1 MNILPIKNMREN
13 GNFTTISNNVLDD
26 ASISK
31 DARFLYC
38 ILSRYYNEELEYS
51 YPTRTHL
58 AFTMGVTEKSVDKYI
73 KELISLGLIEVV
85 GYRKVG
91 RFSNNVYK
99 IYYYD
104 SQKEVKD
111 TIVLTNSLDQVAKD
125 VKQVFD
131 SGNLEKSLEE
141 NISNNE

>member
-1 MNILPIKNMREN
+1 MNILPLKYMREN
-13 GNFTTISNNVLDD
+13 GSFTTISNNVLDD

-38 ILSRYYNEELEYS
+38 ILTRYYNEDLEYS

-58 AFTMGVTEKSVDKYI
+58 AFTMGITEKSVDKYI

-111 TIVLTNSLDQVAKD
+111 TIVLTNSLDQVTKD

-131 SGNLEKSLEE
+131 SGNLEESLEE
-141 NISNNE
+141 

>member
-1 MNILPIKNMREN
+1 MNILPIKNMREQ
-13 GNFTTISNNVLDD
+13 GNFTTISNHVLDD

-58 AFTMGVTEKSVDKYI
+58 SLLLGVTEKTIDRYVN
-73 KELISLGLIEVV
+73 ELLEAKLIEVI

-91 RFSNNVYK
+91 KFSNNVYK
-99 IYYYD
+99 IYYFE
-104 SQKEVKD
+104 SPRSIED
-111 TIVLTNSLDQVAKD
+111 TITFITSPLDI
-125 VKQVFD
+125 F
-131 SGNLEKSLEE
+131 EE
-141 NISNNE
+141 NISKKDEQLEVF

>member
-1 MNILPIKNMREN
+1 MNILPLKEMREN

-38 ILSRYYNEELEYS
+38 ILTRYYNEDLEYS

-58 AFTMGVTEKSVDKYI
+58 AFAMGITEKSVDKYI

-111 TIVLTNSLDQVAKD
+111 TIVLTNSLDQVTKD

-131 SGNLEKSLEE
+131 SGNLEESLEE
-141 NISNNE
+141 

>member
-13 GNFTTISNNVLDD
+13 GSFTTISNNVLDD

-38 ILSRYYNEELEYS
+38 ILTRYYNEDLEYS

-58 AFTMGVTEKSVDKYI
+58 AFTMGITEKSVDKYI

-131 SGNLEKSLEE
+131 SGNLEESLEE
-141 NISNNE
+141 

>member
-1 MNILPIKNMREN
+1 MLNILPIKNMREN
-13 GNFTTISNNVLDD
+13 GNFTTVSNYVLED
-26 ASISK
+26 ASLSK

-58 AFTMGVTEKSVDKYI
+58 ALLLGVNEKTIDRYV
-73 KELISLGLIEVV
+73 KELLEVRLIEII

-91 RFSNNVYK
+91 KFSNNVYK

-104 SQKEVKD
+104 SQRSIED
-111 TIVLTNSLDQVAKD
+111 TITFINSPLDI
-125 VKQVFD
+125 
-131 SGNLEKSLEE
+131 LEE
-141 NISNNE
+141 KISDEVSTVEVF